1 MSDEGL
7 SHALDTLSIRADIP
21 AGKQVRGKSEGDIP
35 STYTSTRLDPPSA
48 LYPFSFVNGNDKS
61 SNPSHFPNL
70 LLNESV
76 SDANKPLYPQKRP
89 SDPGFGGVSLV
100 STPANLPG
108 NSVFSSRTPECFWC
122 PTTPTF
128 LLYGPLG
135 SSSATWRDHVNLD

>member
-21 AGKQVRGKSEGDIP
+21 AAKQVRGKSEGDIP

-76 SDANKPLYPQKRP
+76 SDANEPLYPQN
-89 SDPGFGGVSLV
+89 DPVTQALAV
-100 STPANLPG
+100 CLWRQERRAYQVTA
-108 NSVFSSRTPECFWC
+108 FSA
-122 PTTPTF
+122 
-128 LLYGPLG
+128 LLD
-135 SSSATWRDHVNLD
+135 S